1 MNIITNFYQTL
12 SNDLEKLIS
21 NVYESKV
28 VNIKVGNYPS
38 ENTFQAHSNI
48 LIVRSPFFRDTLLR
62 QNVVGKNN
70 LIDVKIREI
79 DFQTFPIILQYIYTG
94 VVDLSNV
101 VEKGLLDLLIGATLL
116 QLEELSYHLQDY
128 LITKHSTWDILFAIL
143 DQETLQCEELIIWE
157 ALIKW
162 GIEQSPTISQKP
174 AATSFDTNDWT
185 DEEFIILKG
194 IIEKFIPCIHFFEIS
209 SSDFYNKIRP
219 FRPTLAPD
227 LFDEVLGYHMKEKKP
242 KLWPRLGKVDSVII
256 KSKQATAISNLI
268 KNYELSSQNSIK
280 KCSLSLLY
288 RADRDGFHS
297 GIFRNQCNDQGP
309 SLALIKLRNGKIVG
323 GYNPL
328 GWMKVDPDDRKDYSK
343 SFLFSFEPSL
353 EVRSLKSVGVKNPTL
368 AFDNQ
373 SQQALHFGT
382 TDLIINGQ
390 NGSCVVRDF
399 QSPIISSRSFAVEN
413 VEVFANLNQTT
424 HIYPF
429 SNLTNNVSL
438 QQQQYSA
445 TQHFTDPLNEVSRY
459 TDPLYETARYTDPLI
474 ISQRPM
480 IKKINHLSNP
490 IIQSTPTFINTNTLL
505 KWNGSER

>member
-128 LITKHSTWDILFAIL
+128 LITKHSTWVKQNYDQILTKTFKKRDGYVKLWDYCMQGICEDPKSLFSSEEFIKLDKDILFAIL

-413 VEVFANLNQTT
+413 VEVFAVN
-424 HIYPF
+424 
-429 SNLTNNVSL
+429 
-438 QQQQYSA
+438 
-445 TQHFTDPLNEVSRY
+445 D
-459 TDPLYETARYTDPLI
+459 
-474 ISQRPM
+474 
-480 IKKINHLSNP
+480 
-490 IIQSTPTFINTNTLL
+490 
-505 KWNGSER
+505 WNW